1 MRVEQAAVESEAFY
15 ATLAGTVTL
24 ENVISN
30 STINLPIDFWLRR
43 SLAERAKVMPANTP
57 EDARFARLGN
67 IYSLR
72 GTIGAPEADPNKT
85 ALAGLALRGVG
96 GFIGDDKASQVLG
109 GLGNILTGSK
119 GANTNTTGTAT
130 NNASSPIG
138 GALEALGGLL
148 GNRGNAEEKP
158 ATNAPAN
165 NAPAKNPL
173 GNLLRGLGGSKK
185 E

>member
-1 MRVEQAAVESEAFY
+1 MIA
-15 ATLAGTVTL
+15 
-24 ENVISN
+24 
-30 STINLPIDFWLRR
+30 
-43 SLAERAKVMPANTP
+43 PA
-57 EDARFARLGN
+57 
-67 IYSLR
+67 